1 LVFLNFIYSLRDPE
15 VKLKS
20 IRISFSDYS
29 AYGTRLSF
37 LSDLTAYLSLIS
49 FISTWIPSSIL
60 LRNYS
65 RKMGKL
71 RYWTLATLP
80 LLYFILPYL
89 SNELALFDNLL
100 LEYGMQFNMIY
111 YMIFG
116 AYKQVGGLLFGIV
129 FWVIAYKVERI
140 YLKKVLEI
148 AGTGMTILFGS
159 AVLHGL
165 AYIVAPPFGL
175 VTISFMGLGSY
186 MLMMGVFSTSILLSR
201 DAVIR
206 REIFKIAGERKGL
219 LESIGVAELSLGLE
233 DRITAIL
240 DKTKDLRTDT
250 LELLP
255 KEVDYKKYVEEVLTE
270 LKSNKNK

>member
-1 LVFLNFIYSLRDPE
+1 
-15 VKLKS
+15 
-20 IRISFSDYS
+20 
-29 AYGTRLSF
+29 
-37 LSDLTAYLSLIS
+37 
-49 FISTWIPSSIL
+49 
-60 LRNYS
+60 
-65 RKMGKL
+65 
-71 RYWTLATLP
+71 LP

>member
-1 LVFLNFIYSLRDPE
+1 
-15 VKLKS
+15 
-20 IRISFSDYS
+20 
-29 AYGTRLSF
+29 
-37 LSDLTAYLSLIS
+37 
-49 FISTWIPSSIL
+49 
-60 LRNYS
+60 
-65 RKMGKL
+65 
-71 RYWTLATLP
+71 
-80 LLYFILPYL
+80 
-89 SNELALFDNLL
+89 
-100 LEYGMQFNMIY
+100 
-111 YMIFG
+111 MIFG